1 MRDAHE
7 PSSAG
12 GGPSEVPAEAL
23 LCALVLAPATF
34 SRNRFFQLFEQPAL
48 KRARKRAKRTRGLIR
63 QLLGRGRE
71 RAEIVAEHVLD
82 DRVLLRF
89 EIPSIKYQRT
99 TALPLLE
106 AALVHYALHQARGDE
121 LSDEDRLRVEAAL
134 RDLGQGFRVSKQ
146 ELWSSRPPARS
157 ESDEDV

>member
-1 MRDAHE
+1 MKSGGD
-7 PSSAG
+7 SAN
-12 GGPSEVPAEAL
+12 PAAPNDVPAEAL
-23 LCALVLAPATF
+23 LCALVLAPNTF

-63 QLLGRGRE
+63 QLLGHGRE

-89 EIPSIKYQRT
+89 EVPSIRYQRT

-106 AALVHYALHQARGDE
+106 ASLVHYALHKARGDE
-121 LSDEDRLRVEAAL
+121 LTDEHRLRVEAAL
-134 RDLGQGFRVSKQ
+134 RDLGQGFRFSRQ
-146 ELWSSRPPARS
+146 ELWSTRPPAQIER
-157 ESDEDV
+157 DDDA

>member
-1 MRDAHE
+1 VK
-7 PSSAG
+7 SAG
-12 GGPSEVPAEAL
+12 APADSGAPSDVSADAL
-23 LCALVLAPATF
+23 LCALVLAPNTF

-71 RAEIVAEHVLD
+71 QAEIVAEHVLE

-89 EIPSIKYQRT
+89 EVPTIKYERT

-106 AALVHYALHQARGDE
+106 ASLVHYALHKARGDE
-121 LSDEDRLRVEAAL
+121 LSDEHRARVETAL
-134 RDLGQGFRVSKQ
+134 RGLGQGFRVSKQ
-146 ELWSSRPPARS
+146 ALWSSRPPSNTER
-157 ESDEDV
+157 DDDV